1 MLLKSFTGKEGQ
13 TPTNSCIFR
22 THKEQKRCWK
32 RRAKKKTCHLNPV
45 FMMHKGI
52 FSSHNKEL
60 WLMAVMS
67 GYSFFPA
74 HRAGS
79 AHPALFLY
87 FFASS
92 ALKAALALCRRSRLK
107 KPLRCASCKRE
118 ISNATSFLLNL
129 LLSVKQ
135 GCDVGFIK
143 ILS

>member
-1 MLLKSFTGKEGQ
+1 
-13 TPTNSCIFR
+13 
-22 THKEQKRCWK
+22 
-32 RRAKKKTCHLNPV
+32 
-45 FMMHKGI
+45 
-52 FSSHNKEL
+52 
-60 WLMAVMS
+60 MAVMS